1 MQASGARAG
10 DGAAAAAAAA
20 AGGVAAEELQLLCAS
35 EWRAPLRAGA
45 GGRCGVV
52 RTES

>member
-10 DGAAAAAAAA
+10 DGAAAADAAAAA

-35 EWRAPLRAGA
+35 EWRAPLW
-45 GGRCGVV
+45 
-52 RTES
+52 